1 MFQVALYGLPQSGK
15 TKFSARPATLVQ
27 DYIGRHDNDYRKA
40 IELAEKGLF
49 SNPEMTNCPKILA
62 FTDTSIVQMMKYL
75 QYAKDQT
82 VMAYEGDL
90 SSAVAGKD
98 CSFLDIKKIL
108 RKGFDGETAVMDYKN
123 ENSFKG
129 AIKARLSALVVGTPP
144 TIFNYFNAQSTSEGN
159 SRRVILV
166 EHEML
171 MKNIVST
178 PYTEEE
184 LRFIYSELDKLQSL
198 PKQVVKNETIENK
211 AYAWRAKKQAAAGG
225 DPILWAAT
233 QTPTEM
239 FQRAAYLMWAINHF
253 DEETVKD
260 CCTIGKWVA
269 EYQFRSYINNT
280 YNEQK
285 AEQKK
290 FEARKAPST
299 QKT

>member
-1 MFQVALYGLPQSGK
+1 
-15 TKFSARPATLVQ
+15 
-27 DYIGRHDNDYRKA
+27 
-40 IELAEKGLF
+40 
-49 SNPEMTNCPKILA
+49 
-62 FTDTSIVQMMKYL
+62 
-75 QYAKDQT
+75 
-82 VMAYEGDL
+82 MAYEGDL
-90 SSAVAGKD
+90 SSAIAGKE
-98 CSFLDIKKIL
+98 CTFLDIKKIL

-129 AIKARLSALVVGTPP
+129 ALKARLSALVVGTPP

-166 EHEML
+166 EHEMI
-171 MKNIVST
+171 MKNITSI
-178 PYTEEE
+178 PYTQEE
-184 LRFIYSELDKLQSL
+184 LTFIYSELDKLQCL
-198 PKQVVKNETIENK
+198 PKQVVKNETIEK
-211 AYAWRAKKQAAAGG
+211 AAFAWRAKKQASAQA

-239 FQRAAYLMWAINHF
+239 FQRAAYLMWVINRF
-253 DEETVKD
+253 DEKTLKD

-285 AEQKK
+285 AEHKK